1 MEGKK
6 SLRAPISD
14 FFAEIINLTLNK
26 DNKMRYSW
34 LEMSV
39 IFEFYFEMIFLIKKY
54 IYYRNYTIPHLHN
67 EYLITFELHT
77 IQQGIKSSCP

>member
-26 DNKMRYSW
+26 DNKIRYSW

-39 IFEFYFEMIFLIKKY
+39 IFEFCFEMIF
-54 IYYRNYTIPHLHN
+54 
-67 EYLITFELHT
+67 
-77 IQQGIKSSCP
+77 